1 MQYTIVMKNKDKKK
15 QEKLEA
21 IRRIKAILFL
31 QQFNK
36 MLKKI

>member
-1 MQYTIVMKNKDKKK
+1 MKNKDKKK

>member
-1 MQYTIVMKNKDKKK
+1 MKDKDKKK
-15 QEKLEA
+15 QEEEELRKKA
-21 IRRIKAILFL
+21 IREIKAILFL

>member
-1 MQYTIVMKNKDKKK
+1 MKNKDKKI
-15 QEKLEA
+15 QEELRKKA
-21 IRRIKAILFL
+21 IREIKAILFL